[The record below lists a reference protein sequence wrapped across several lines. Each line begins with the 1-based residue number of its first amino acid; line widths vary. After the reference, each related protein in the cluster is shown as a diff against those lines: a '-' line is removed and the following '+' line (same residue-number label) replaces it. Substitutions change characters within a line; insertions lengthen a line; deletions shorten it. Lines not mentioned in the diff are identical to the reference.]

1 MMPAMR
7 RVLYCTL
14 LLGFLFPSQSVR
26 LVAQTSKAAKTANV
40 SYEQDVRPI
49 FKTHCFQCHGE
60 SNVIE
65 GGLDLRLNR
74 FIQKGGDNGPAT
86 IAGDHKKSLIWQRVS
101 SGAMPPEDNNLSPQ
115 EIRIIEQWIQL
126 GAKNLNSEPESLDN
140 NTYFTQAELE
150 FWAFQPIKRPTL
162 PRINDAT
169 LARSPVDY
177 FIQQRLQDANLSPS
191 TSADK
196 TTLLRRLTYDLLG
209 LPPTLRQMNR
219 FLANQ
224 SPDAYEQLVDELLM
238 SPRYGERWG
247 RHWLDVA
254 GYADS
259 EGYTDKDIKR
269 EWAYFYR
276 DYVVNAFN
284 QNKPY
289 DQFLVEQLAGDEL
302 IQSPLSD
309 LQPPDVTLLQATG
322 FLRMAPDGTGQAGV
336 DQMVARNQ
344 MIADTIN
351 IMTTSILGL
360 TVGCAQCHDHRY
372 DPISQEDYYELRA
385 ILAPALD
392 WKKWQAP
399 STRRISLY
407 TDEDRQQKTEV
418 ESRAAVATAKRQ
430 QQVDQHLDRT
440 LTEELIRV
448 PDQVRAALQTAY
460 KTKSDQRTDK
470 QTALLEEYPA
480 IGKITS
486 GSLYLYSRK
495 RAARAVELNKIVDA
509 REQTILAQV
518 REEFLNKLPQEQRT
532 VLIAAQQTKPA
543 QRTAE
548 QNELLKVAPVMLVDY
563 ATLTQFNPT
572 AAATIKA
579 NRQIIEICR
588 TTDATA
594 QLEAMQK
601 QVDEIRAEIP
611 QEHFIRALTEPVDHA
626 PDTVLFIRG
635 NHDTPGDK
643 VKPSELDI
651 FAQFVSTDIPLK
663 GVAQQTTNRRLTY
676 AQHLTNGKHP
686 LTARVFVNSV
696 WKHHFGRGI
705 VDSAGDFGVLG
716 QMPTH
721 PELLDYLASEFM
733 DNDWDIKRLHR
744 LIVTSSTYRQ
754 ISQRTEALDEVD
766 PDNKLLAR
774 QSIRRL
780 EAEAFRDAVLA
791 VSGLLNN
798 KMHGPG
804 VPVMEDG
811 VGQIVLGIEK
821 LDGERI
827 NKATGDLGG
836 EEHRRSVY
844 IEVRRTRPLAVL
856 ATFDIAT
863 NAPNCTKRASSN
875 VATQSLLV
883 MNSNFMVEYS
893 QAFAAHIIKHS
904 NDSLEDQMQ
913 LAWKTTYAELP
924 TTENLQALLNF
935 MDTQIEQFKSEDAK
949 LDDQAAQRKAFEVL
963 CQTLLGSNQFLYI
976 D

>member
-1 MMPAMR
+1 MISPIKKILCCA
-7 RVLYCTL
+7 L
-14 LLGFLFPSQSVR
+14 LLGIFFPSQSVR
-26 LVAQTSKAAKTANV
+26 LVAQNSKATNTADI
-40 SYEQDVRPI
+40 SYEKDVRPI

-60 SNVIE
+60 NNVME

-86 IAGDHKKSLIWQRVS
+86 IAGNHKESLIWQRVS
-101 SGAMPPEDNNLSPQ
+101 SGAMPPADNNLSPQ
-115 EIRIIEQWIQL
+115 EIRIIEQWIQR
-126 GAKNLNSEPESLDN
+126 GAKNLNIEPESLDN
-140 NTYFTQAELE
+140 STYFTKAELE
-150 FWAFQPIKRPTL
+150 FWAFQPIEKPALPT
-162 PRINDAT
+162 INNAT
-169 LARSPVDY
+169 LARSPIDY
-177 FIQQRLQDANLSPS
+177 FILQRLQNANLSPS
-191 TSADK
+191 ISANK

-209 LPPTLRQMNR
+209 LPPTRQQINR
-219 FLANQ
+219 FLGNQ
-224 SPDAYEQLVDELLM
+224 SSDAYEQLVDELLM

-259 EGYTDKDIKR
+259 EGYTDNDIKR
-269 EWAYFYR
+269 EWAYYYR

-309 LQPPDVTLLQATG
+309 LQPADVTLLKATG
-322 FLRMAPDGTGQAGV
+322 FLRMAPDGTGQSGV

-372 DPISQEDYYELRA
+372 DPISQKDYYELRA

-392 WKKWQAP
+392 WQKWQAP
-399 STRRISLY
+399 LTRRISLY
-407 TDEDRQQKTEV
+407 TDEDRQQKAEV
-418 ESRAAVATAKRQ
+418 ESRAAIATAKRQ
-430 QQVDQHLDRT
+430 KQIDQHLDRT

-448 PDQVRAALQTAY
+448 PDQVRTALQTAY
-460 KTKSDQRTDK
+460 KTKSDQRTDTQK
-470 QTALLEEYPA
+470 ALLEEYPA

-495 RAARAVELNKIVDA
+495 RAARAVELTKIVDA
-509 REQTILAQV
+509 REQTILAQI
-518 REEFLNKLPQEQRT
+518 REEFLNKLPQEKRAILT
-532 VLIAAQQTKPA
+532 AAQQTQPK
-543 QRTAE
+543 QRTSE
-548 QNELLKVAPVMLVDY
+548 QNQLLKESPAMLVDY
-563 ATLTQFNPT
+563 ATLAQFNPT

-588 TTDATA
+588 STDSTA

-601 QVDEIRAEIP
+601 QIDEVRAEIP
-611 QEHFIRALTEPVDHA
+611 KEHFIRALTEPVDHA

-643 VKPSELDI
+643 VKPNELDI
-651 FAQFVSTDIPLK
+651 FAQFVSTNIPLK
-663 GVAQQTTNRRLTY
+663 GATQQTTKRRLTY

-721 PELLDYLASEFM
+721 PELLDYLASDFM

-754 ISQRTEALDEVD
+754 ISQRTEALDEID

-780 EAEAFRDAVLA
+780 ESEAFRDAVIA

-804 VPVMEDG
+804 VPVMEDS
-811 VGQIVLGIEK
+811 VGQIVLGMEK

-827 NKATGDLGG
+827 NKATGDLAG

-875 VATQSLLV
+875 VAPQSLLV
-883 MNSNFMVEYS
+883 MNSDFMVQYS
-893 QAFAAHIIKHS
+893 QAFAGHMLKQS
-904 NDSLEDQMQ
+904 NGSLEDQLQ

-924 TTENLQALLNF
+924 TTENLESLLEF
-935 MDTQIEQFKSEDAK
+935 MNAQIEQVKSDNVK
-949 LDDQAAQRKAFEVL
+949 LDDQAAQRQAFEVL
-963 CQTLLGSNQFLYI
+963 CQALLGSNQFLYI

>member
-1 MMPAMR
+1 MMLPMR

-26 LVAQTSKAAKTANV
+26 LVAQTSKSANTANV
-40 SYEQDVRPI
+40 SYEKDIRPI

-74 FIQKGGDNGPAT
+74 FIQKGGENGPAT
-86 IAGDHKKSLIWQRVS
+86 IAGDHKNSLIWQRVS
-101 SGAMPPEDNNLSPQ
+101 SGEMPPEDSNLSPQ

-126 GAKNLNSEPESLDN
+126 GAKNLNTEPESLDN
-140 NTYFTQAELE
+140 NTYFTQAELD
-150 FWAFQPIKRPTL
+150 FWAFQPIKKPTL
-162 PRINDAT
+162 PTINDST
-169 LARSPVDY
+169 LARSPIDY
-177 FIQQRLQDANLSPS
+177 FILQRLQDANLSPA
-191 TSADK
+191 TAADK

-209 LPPTLRQMNR
+209 LPPTLQQMKR
-219 FLANQ
+219 FLANNA
-224 SPDAYEQLVDELLM
+224 PDAYEQLVDELLI

-269 EWAYFYR
+269 EWAYYYR

-309 LQPPDVTLLQATG
+309 LQPADVTLLQATG

-336 DQMVARNQ
+336 EQMVARNQ

-372 DPISQEDYYELRA
+372 DPISQKDYYELRA

-392 WKKWQAP
+392 WKKWQVP

-407 TDEDRQQKTEV
+407 TDEDRQQKTEI
-418 ESRAAVATAKRQ
+418 ESRAVIATAKRQ
-430 QQVDQHLDRT
+430 KQVDQHLDRT

-448 PDQVRAALQTAY
+448 PNQVRDALHAAY
-460 KTKSDQRTDK
+460 KTKLDQRTDK
-470 QTALLEEYPA
+470 QKALLEEYPA

-495 RAARAVELNKIVDA
+495 RAARAVELTKIVDA
-509 REQTILAQV
+509 REQEILEQV
-518 REEFLNKLPQEQRT
+518 RDKFLNNLPQEQRT
-532 VLIAAQQTKPA
+532 ILTAAQQTKPE
-543 QRTAE
+543 QRTLE
-548 QNELLKVAPVMLVDY
+548 QNALLKEAPVMLADY
-563 ATLTQFNPT
+563 ATLAQFNPT

-588 TTDATA
+588 TTNSTE
-594 QLEAMQK
+594 QLETMQK
-601 QVDEIRAEIP
+601 QVDAIRAEIP
-611 QEHFIRALTEPVDHA
+611 KEHFIRALTEPMDHA

-635 NHDTPGDK
+635 NHNTPGDK
-643 VKPSELDI
+643 VNPSELDI
-651 FAQFVSTDIPLK
+651 FAQFISTDIPLK

-705 VDSAGDFGVLG
+705 VNSSGDFGVLG

-733 DNDWDIKRLHR
+733 DNDWDIKQLHR

-780 EAEAFRDAVLA
+780 ESEAFRDAVLA

-804 VPVMEDG
+804 IPVMEDG
-811 VGQIVLGIEK
+811 VGQFVLGIEK

-827 NKATGDLGG
+827 NKATGNLGG

-875 VATQSLLV
+875 VAPQSLLI
-883 MNSNFMVEYS
+883 MNSDFMIEYS
-893 QAFAAHIIKHS
+893 QAFAGHIIKQS
-904 NDSLEDQMQ
+904 NDSLEDQIQ

-924 TTENLQALLNF
+924 STENLQALLIF
-935 MDTQIEQFKSEDAK
+935 MDTQIKQFKTEDAD
-949 LDDQAAQRKAFEVL
+949 LDDQVAHRKAFEVL
-963 CQTLLGSNQFLYI
+963 CQALLGSNQFLYI

>member
-1 MMPAMR
+1 MSPMR
-7 RVLYCTL
+7 KVLYCTL
-14 LLGFLFPSQSVR
+14 LLGFIFPSQSVR
-26 LVAQTSKAAKTANV
+26 LVAQTSTAAKTVNV
-40 SYEQDVRPI
+40 SYEKDVRPI

-60 SNVIE
+60 NDVRE

-74 FIQKGGDNGPAT
+74 FIQKGGENGPAT
-86 IAGDHKKSLIWQRVS
+86 IAGDHKESLIWQRVS

-115 EIRIIEQWIQL
+115 EIRIIQQWIQQ
-126 GAKNLNSEPESLDN
+126 GAKNLNTEPESLDN
-140 NTYFTQAELE
+140 SAYFTQAELD
-150 FWAFQPIKRPTL
+150 FWAFQPIKKPLLPT
-162 PRINDAT
+162 INDAT

-177 FIQQRLQDANLSPS
+177 YILRRLQDADLSPS

-209 LPPTLRQMNR
+209 LPPTPLQINR
-219 FLANQ
+219 FVANS
-224 SPDAYEQLVDELLM
+224 SPDAYEQLVDELLS

-269 EWAYFYR
+269 EWAYYYR

-309 LQPPDVTLLQATG
+309 LQPADVTLLQATG
-322 FLRMAPDGTGQAGV
+322 FLRMAPDGTGQSGV

-351 IMTTSILGL
+351 IMSTSILGL

-372 DPISQEDYYELRA
+372 DPISQEDYYEMRA

-399 STRRISLY
+399 ATRRISLY

-418 ESRAAVATAKRQ
+418 ESRATVATAKRQ
-430 QQVDQHLDRT
+430 QQVDQHIDRT
-440 LTEELIRV
+440 LIEELIRV

-460 KTKSDQRTDK
+460 KTKSDQRTDEQK
-470 QTALLEEYPA
+470 AVLEEYPA

-509 REQTILAQV
+509 REQDILAQV
-518 REEFLNKLPQEQRT
+518 REEFLNNLPQEQRT
-532 VLIAAQQTKPA
+532 VLTTAQQTKPE
-543 QRTAE
+543 QRTPE
-548 QNELLKVAPVMLVDY
+548 QNELLKQAPAMLADY
-563 ATLTQFNPT
+563 ATLAQFNPT
-572 AAATIKA
+572 AAATFKA

-588 TTDATA
+588 TTDSTA
-594 QLEAMQK
+594 QLEALQE

-611 QEHFIRALTEPVDHA
+611 PEHFIRALTEPVDHA

-643 VKPSELDI
+643 VNPSELDI
-651 FAQFVSTDIPLK
+651 FAQFVSTNIPLK
-663 GVAQQTTNRRLTY
+663 GLAQQTTHRRLTY

-705 VDSAGDFGVLG
+705 VNSSGDFGVLG
-716 QMPTH
+716 QLPTH

-733 DNDWDIKRLHR
+733 ENDWDIKRLHR
-744 LIVTSSTYRQ
+744 LIVTSNTYRQ
-754 ISQRTEALDEVD
+754 ISQRTETLDEVD

-780 EAEAFRDAVLA
+780 ESEAFRDSVLA

-798 KMHGPG
+798 KMYGPG

-811 VGQIVLGIEK
+811 VGQIVLGKEK

-844 IEVRRTRPLAVL
+844 VEVRRTRPLAVL

-875 VATQSLLV
+875 VAPQSLLV
-883 MNSNFMVEYS
+883 MNSDFMVKYS
-893 QAFAAHIIKHS
+893 QAFAGHIIDQA
-904 NDSLEDQMQ
+904 NDSLEEQIQ
-913 LAWKTTYAELP
+913 LAWKATYAEIP
-924 TTENLQALLNF
+924 TTENLQPLLNF

-949 LDDQAAQRKAFEVL
+949 LDDQAAHRKAFEVL
-963 CQTLLGSNQFLYI
+963 CQALLGSNQFLYI

>member
-1 MMPAMR
+1 MMPPMR
-7 RVLYCTL
+7 RVLCCTL
-14 LLGFLFPSQSVR
+14 LLGFLFPNPSAP
-26 LVAQTSKAAKTANV
+26 LVAQPSKAAKNTHV
-40 SYEQDVRPI
+40 SYEKDVRPI

-60 SNVIE
+60 SNIIE

-74 FIQKGGDNGPAT
+74 FIQKGGDSGPAT
-86 IAGDHKKSLIWQRVS
+86 IAGDHQESLIWQRVS
-101 SGAMPPEDNNLSPQ
+101 SGEMPPKDNNLSPQ
-115 EIRIIEQWIQL
+115 EIRILEQWIQL
-126 GAKNLNSEPESLDN
+126 GAKNLNTEPESLDDN
-140 NTYFTQAELE
+140 PYFTQAELE
-150 FWAFQPIKRPTL
+150 FWAFQPINKPTL
-162 PRINDAT
+162 PTINDST

-177 FIQQRLQDANLSPS
+177 FILQRLQDANLSPS
-191 TSADK
+191 ISANK

-209 LPPTLRQMNR
+209 LPPTLQQMNR
-219 FLANQ
+219 FLTNN

-269 EWAYFYR
+269 EWAYYYR

-309 LQPPDVTLLQATG
+309 LQPSDVTRLQATG

-407 TDEDRQQKTEV
+407 TDEDRQQKTEI
-418 ESRAAVATAKRQ
+418 ESHAAVATAKRQ
-430 QQVDQHLDRT
+430 QQIDQHLDRT

-448 PDQVRAALQTAY
+448 PNQVRDALRTAY

-470 QTALLEEYPA
+470 QKALLEEYPA

-495 RAARAVELNKIVDA
+495 RAARAVELTKIIDE
-509 REQTILAQV
+509 REQQLLAQV
-518 REEFLNKLPQEQRT
+518 REEFLNNLPQEQRT
-532 VLIAAQQTKPA
+532 VLAAAQQTKPE
-543 QRTAE
+543 QRTSE
-548 QNELLKVAPVMLVDY
+548 QNELLKEAPVMLVDY
-563 ATLTQFNPT
+563 ATLSEFKPT
-572 AAATIKA
+572 AAAAIKT

-588 TTDATA
+588 TTNSTE
-594 QLEAMQK
+594 QLEALQK
-601 QVDEIRAEIP
+601 QIDEIRAEIP
-611 QEHFIRALTEPVDHA
+611 KEHFIRALTEPVDHA

-643 VKPSELDI
+643 VSPSELDI
-651 FAQFVSTDIPLK
+651 FTRFASTKIPLK

-696 WKHHFGRGI
+696 WKHHFGKGI
-705 VDSAGDFGVLG
+705 VDSSGDFGVLG
-716 QMPTH
+716 QAPTH
-721 PELLDYLASEFM
+721 PVLLDYLASEFM
-733 DNDWDIKRLHR
+733 DNNWDIKRLHR
-744 LIVTSSTYRQ
+744 LIVTSNTYRQ
-754 ISQRTEALDEVD
+754 ISQRTAVLDEVD

-780 EAEAFRDAVLA
+780 ESEAFRDAVLA

-856 ATFDIAT
+856 ATFDIAS

-875 VATQSLLV
+875 VAPQSLLV
-883 MNSNFMVEYS
+883 MNSDFMVDYS
-893 QAFAAHIIKHS
+893 QAFAAHIIKQS
-904 NDSLEDQMQ
+904 NNSLEDQIR
-913 LAWKTTYAELP
+913 LAWKTTYAERP
-924 TTENLQALLNF
+924 TVENLQSLLSF
-935 MDTQIEQFKSEDAK
+935 MNTQIAQFKSEDTK

-963 CQTLLGSNQFLYI
+963 CQALLGSNQFLYI